1 MSLNKKYFFQTIIF
15 FLTLSFSFLALYTV
29 KSLFIYL
36 MLSLVLSYLLKP
48 ILKLAQPLGL
58 KQHITLLLI
67 FFILGLLSSLG
78 TLYISPI
85 LASNFT
91 QLKVDLPSYIQGF
104 QYLVTKAELYL
115 TTLINIPIKLPL
127 PNTSAKQ
134 ITDWTQ
140 FIISNITQ
148 LTSMLIMVP
157 IFTFFI
163 LIDGNKFILFLFKL
177 LPNNLFEMWVNIQ
190 EQINKHLMNFVQ
202 VRILEGF
209 IVGLIVWAGL
219 IILGT
224 PHALFLAIFAA
235 IANLI
240 PYVGP
245 IIGMLP
251 PVIISFVK
259 GYSGFYIGT
268 QMLVYSLAQL
278 VDMVL
283 LIPWLVAR
291 AVGLNSAIVIIA
303 IIIGSQWGGVLG
315 MIIAIPIANILK
327 ISLINFYLYQFN
339 TNIS

>member
-15 FLTLSFSFLALYTV
+15 FLMICLLFVALYTV

-36 MLSLVLSYLLKP
+36 MLSLVLSCLLKP
-48 ILKLAQPLGL
+48 VLKLAQPLGL

-67 FFILGLLSSLG
+67 FCILTLLSVLG

-85 LASNFT
+85 LTSNFA
-91 QLKVDLPSYIQGF
+91 QLKIDLPSYIKGF
-104 QYLVTKAELYL
+104 QDLVGKVEFYL
-115 TTLINIPIKLPL
+115 TTLINVPIKLPL

-140 FIISNITQ
+140 IIISNLTQ
-148 LTSMLIMVP
+148 LTSMLVMVP

-163 LIDGNKFILFLFKL
+163 LIDGNKLILFLNKL
-177 LPNNLFEMWVNIQ
+177 LPNNLFEMCVNIQ
-190 EQINKHLMNFVQ
+190 EQINKHLTSFVQ
-202 VRILEGF
+202 VRILEAF
-209 IVGLIVWAGL
+209 IVGLIVWLGL
-219 IILGT
+219 VILNT

-259 GYSGFYIGT
+259 GYSGFYMGT
-268 QMLVYSLAQL
+268 QILVYALAQL

-315 MIIAIPIANILK
+315 MIIAIPVTNILK
-327 ISLINFYLYQFN
+327 ISLINFYLYRFN

>member
-1 MSLNKKYFFQTIIF
+1 MS
-15 FLTLSFSFLALYTV
+15 LYTV

-36 MLSLVLSYLLKP
+36 ILSLVLSYLLKP
-48 ILKLAQPLGL
+48 VLILAQPIGL
-58 KQHITLLLI
+58 KQHTALLLI
-67 FFILGLLSSLG
+67 FFILGVLCFFG

-85 LASNFT
+85 LSSNFV
-91 QLKVDLPSYIQGF
+91 QLKADMPSYIQGF
-104 QYLVTKAELYL
+104 QHLVQKIEIYL
-115 TTLINIPIKLPL
+115 TELINIPIKLPL
-127 PNTSAKQ
+127 PHTSAEQ
-134 ITDWTQ
+134 ITGWTQ
-140 FIISNITQ
+140 IIISNITQ
-148 LTSMLIMVP
+148 LTTMIIMVP

-177 LPNNLFEMWVNIQ
+177 LPNNLFEMFVNIQ
-190 EQINKHLMNFVQ
+190 EQVNKHLTVFVQ

-209 IVGLIVWAGL
+209 IVGIIVWIGL
-219 IILGT
+219 VALGT
-224 PHALFLAIFAA
+224 PYALFLAIFAA

-268 QMLVYSLAQL
+268 QILVYSLAQL

-291 AVGLNSAIVIIA
+291 AVGLNSAIVIVS

-315 MIIAIPIANILK
+315 MIIAIPVANILK
-327 ISLINFYLYQFN
+327 ISLINFYLYRFN